1 MLSSLRKCHR
11 SSGVQGAKV
20 GVILSAAAVL
30 AGCSAD
36 VARFDLGGD
45 TGSVSSNSSYGSSG
59 YAGSGRQAWNEF
71 GSAGYDRPSYRGSS
85 VERSDLPTPQAPL
98 TTSAIRPQDNPS
110 SYGNGYGQGQSGYGQ
125 GQSSGYGQNG
135 YSGGSGYAGS
145 SNAGASNSGASN
157 YGASNYG
164 SSNPGASAYNA
175 PNSYRPSNAP
185 SGTVAPLASRDV
197 GTSGGGTSGAATAA
211 SGETIEVRPGDTL
224 YSLSRRHNVSVNE
237 MMAANGLSS
246 PNLKPGQ
253 QLHLPS
259 GTRASHA
266 TETARPPREN
276 YETVSQAPEPAV
288 EAPSDWTGSS
298 TVRPGDSLYA
308 VARQNNVKLAELQRY
323 NGISDVRKV
332 KPGTVLKV
340 PGHGGSV
347 AEKTVAEA
355 PYTPPAYEPPAKETP
370 SPAVAETPAPTPGAV
385 KLGEV
390 TNSQA
395 TSQPSTPQQPTMLNG
410 GPPPAAPEQNERVA
424 KAETPGAATDAV
436 SPSGSQNAGSVA
448 GSRLRWPVAGKVI
461 SGFGPRPDGTHNDG
475 VNLAAP
481 MGTDIHAA
489 EGGVVAYAG
498 DELKGYGNL
507 VLIRH
512 DNGWV
517 TAYAHADEILVKR
530 GDRIKRGQV
539 IAKAGRTGQV
549 DQPQVHFELRQGQKP
564 VDPTPFMERL

>member
-20 GVILSAAAVL
+20 GVILSAAAAL

-36 VARFDLGGD
+36 VSRFDLGGD
-45 TGSVSSNSSYGSSG
+45 TGSTSSNYSYGSSP
-59 YAGSGRQAWNEF
+59 GRQASNEF
-71 GSAGYDRPSYRGSS
+71 GSAGYDRSSSRGSS
-85 VERSDLPTPQAPL
+85 VERSELPTPQAPL
-98 TTSAIRPQDNPS
+98 TTSAIRPQESPSS
-110 SYGNGYGQGQSGYGQ
+110 SYGSGYGQ
-125 GQSSGYGQNG
+125 GQGGYGQNGTG
-135 YSGGSGYAGS
+135 YSGGSGYSGNSGYSGGTGYSGGAGAS
-145 SNAGASNSGASN
+145 SGRSAYGASNSG
-157 YGASNYG
+157 
-164 SSNPGASAYNA
+164 SSGYEAPGA
-175 PNSYRPSNAP
+175 YRPSNAL
-185 SGTVAPLASRDV
+185 SGTVAPLASRDA
-197 GTSGGGTSGAATAA
+197 GGAVAG
-211 SGETIEVRPGDTL
+211 GETIEVRPGDTL
-224 YSLSRRHNVSVNE
+224 YSLSRRHNVSVND

-259 GTRASHA
+259 GTRASRA
-266 TETARPPREN
+266 TETARPPREH
-276 YETVSQAPEPAV
+276 YETAAPEAGPVA
-288 EAPSDWTGSS
+288 EAPSDWTGSY
-298 TVRPGDSLYA
+298 TVRSGDSLYA

-340 PGHGGSV
+340 PGHGGSAGGGAVAERVPPV
-347 AEKTVAEA
+347 AEKNVAEA
-355 PYTPPAYEPPAKETP
+355 PYTPPAYEPPAKEAP
-370 SPAVAETPAPTPGAV
+370 SRPVAETPAPTPGAV
-385 KLGEV
+385 RLGEV
-390 TNSQA
+390 TNSEA
-395 TSQPSTPQQPTMLNG
+395 TSQSSTPQQLTMLNG
-410 GPPPAAPEQNERVA
+410 APPPSAPVQGERMA

-448 GSRLRWPVAGKVI
+448 GARLRWPVAGKVI
-461 SGFGPRPDGTHNDG
+461 GGFGPRPDGTHNDG